1 VIIADNDP
9 IYHRPELAQRL
20 AAMLLGNDPL
30 SGAGRSGLFLS
41 APRRTGKSTFLRNDL
56 IPTVEKAGAIAIY
69 VDLWADKTRDAADLI
84 ADAIRDALAA
94 HTGRLARG
102 LRALQRI
109 KKAGAKGELAGFKG
123 EFGFELE
130 TIGQPH
136 GTTLAKA
143 LEALHRR
150 LDKPVVLII
159 DEAQHA
165 LSTET
170 GADTLFALKAARDAL
185 NLAAKKPQLAILAT
199 GSARGK
205 IADMVMRRNQAFYG
219 ASVETFP
226 PLGEPFV
233 QHLLSRM
240 LSHRLS
246 KDRMPAASR
255 LMGAFQMLGSRPED
269 LRKAIHDGL
278 VRPEPDL
285 GEAIV
290 AAAQEQRGLA
300 LAELRKQL
308 GVLNNLQ
315 LAILKRM
322 VKLGDGA
329 QPFSQDSVE
338 YYRNDTGNQRINPPS
353 VQKALDVLVASGFV
367 WRSSRGV
374 YALDDVTVAEFF
386 YDEAVQD
393 SLLRELNLRHD
404 SKLT

>member
-1 VIIADNDP
+1 MDKDP
-9 IYHRPELAQRL
+9 IYHRPELALRL
-20 AAMLLGNDPL
+20 ADMLLGKDPL

-56 IPTVEKAGAIAIY
+56 IPAIEAAGAVAIY

-84 ADAIRDALAA
+84 AEAIRDALAA
-94 HTGRLARG
+94 NTGKLARG

-143 LEALHRR
+143 LEALNRHV
-150 LDKPVVLII
+150 DKAIVLII

-165 LSTET
+165 LSTER
-170 GADTLFALKAARDAL
+170 GAETLFALKAARDAL
-185 NLAAKKPQLAILAT
+185 NLAAKTPQLAIVAT

-226 PLGEPFV
+226 PLGQPFV
-233 QHLLSRM
+233 QHLVTGM
-240 LSHRLS
+240 LSHRLAPNQ
-246 KDRMPAASR
+246 MPSVDR
-255 LMGAFQMLGSRPED
+255 LMQAFQTLGSRPED
-269 LRKAIHDGL
+269 LRKAVHDAL
-278 VRPEPDL
+278 IRSEADL
-285 GEAIV
+285 GDAIV
-290 AAAQEQRGLA
+290 AAAQEQRGRM

-308 GVLNNLQ
+308 GVLNSLQ
-315 LAILKRM
+315 LSIVKRM
-322 VKLGDGA
+322 VKLGDGM
-329 QPFSQDSVE
+329 QPFSQESID
-338 YYRNDTGNQRINPPS
+338 YYRKETGNPRVSPPS
-353 VQKALDVLVASGFV
+353 VQKALDVLVENGFV

-374 YALDDVTVAEFF
+374 YALDDMTVAEFF
-386 YDEAVQD
+386 YDEAIQET
-393 SLLRELNLRHD
+393 LLRVLD
-404 SKLT
+404 SPIP